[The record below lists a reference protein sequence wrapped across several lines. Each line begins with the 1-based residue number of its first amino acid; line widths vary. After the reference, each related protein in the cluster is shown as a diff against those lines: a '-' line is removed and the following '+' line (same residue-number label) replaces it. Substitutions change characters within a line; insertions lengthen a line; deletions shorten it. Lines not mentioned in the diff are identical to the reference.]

1 MRLDSRTA
9 VYCHEFLHKKYAPN
23 SFPDLKP
30 DEPNEVVEEF
40 KKQGFVHENKAI
52 KALTESIPGLIII
65 DQSLHSSEIQL
76 ETAKALLNPEAF
88 VIVGGYISE
97 VTEKD
102 LAEALG
108 KTLNPS
114 NRASRPDV
122 MIRVGMRSD
131 GIPAWAPVDIK
142 SHKAITVNQTNT
154 VFLSNFEK
162 ILPETSNSQKGRL
175 NTEDLHQLAHYTRH
189 FQALGI
195 ESDDLWVGIIGR
207 EIGEC
212 VWVRLGDVVEGTGK
226 NATSF
231 LSSHDQDFA
240 RAVEIIELST
250 AENADPAHK
259 SGVIPVLSSG
269 KMGCTACM
277 FKSTCLS
284 EMKSFDNG
292 NGHVTLL
299 AGVTPSTALKNF
311 PEIQSIRELVEA
323 SPKNDQMISAQIR
336 ARVWMTGVPEIL
348 NPSEEILIPE
358 ADIEIDIDLENSMEA
373 LRESEID
380 EPMGVDRL
388 YLYGFGIHDRTVSK
402 DWRTAIIETYSDY
415 SNTEEGEYLVLS
427 QMWNRLQDEIMKAES
442 AGKSIKIF
450 HYSPH
455 EYSWWKK
462 YSKRYAD
469 RPGVPSE
476 DELEIF
482 KFKYLVDLLP
492 IARKFSFPTMSH
504 SIKDL
509 APLAGFEWEVDKAGG
524 ANSLLKFRSASDPL
538 APANV
543 REEAVAWLDSYNRD
557 DVRATFAVRA
567 YIRDILQRL
576 LLDDSNPQL

>member
-9 VYCHEFLHKKYAPN
+9 VYCHEFLHKRYAPN
-23 SFPDLKP
+23 SFPELKP

-40 KKQGFVHENKAI
+40 KKQGFAHENKVI
-52 KALTESIPGLIII
+52 KALTEAISGLIVI
-65 DQSLHSSEIQL
+65 DQSLHSSEIQS
-76 ETAKALLNPEAF
+76 ETAKALVNPEAF
-88 VIVGGYISE
+88 LIIGGYISE
-97 VTEKD
+97 IAERD
-102 LAEALG
+102 LAAALG
-108 KTLNPS
+108 KNFKPS

-122 MIRVGMRSD
+122 MVRMGMRSD

-142 SHKAITVNQTNT
+142 SHKAITVNQSNN
-154 VFLSNFEK
+154 VFLSTFEK
-162 ILPETSNSQKGRL
+162 ILPEVSNSQKGRL

-195 ESDDLWVGIIGR
+195 ESEDLWVGIIGR

-212 VWVRLGDVVEGTGK
+212 VWARLADVVEGSGK
-226 NATSF
+226 SATSF

-250 AENADPAHK
+250 LENTDSSKK
-259 SGVIPVLSSG
+259 SGVVPVLSSG

-299 AGVTPSTALKNF
+299 AGITPSTALKNF
-311 PEIQSIRELVEA
+311 PEIQSIQELLA
-323 SPKNDQMISAQIR
+323 SPAKNDQMVSAQIR
-336 ARVWMTGVPEIL
+336 ARVWMSGVPEVL
-348 NPSEEILIPE
+348 KPSEEVEIPE

-373 LRESEID
+373 LRESDID

-388 YLYGFGIHDRTVSK
+388 YLYGFGVHDRRISE
-402 DWRTAIIETYSDY
+402 DWRTANIETYSDY

-427 QMWNRLQDEIMKAES
+427 QMWNRLQSEILLAES

-455 EYSWWKK
+455 EYGWWRK
-462 YSKRYAD
+462 YSQRYAE
-469 RPGVPSE
+469 RAGVPSE
-476 DELEIF
+476 AELEIF
-482 KFKYLVDLLP
+482 KTNYLVDLLP
-492 IARKFSFPTMSH
+492 IARKFSFPTMSY

-524 ANSLLKFRSASDPL
+524 ANSLLKFRSASDPM
-538 APANV
+538 APAKL
-543 REEAVAWLDSYNRD
+543 REEAIAWLDSYNRD

-567 YIRDILQRL
+567 YIRGIL
-576 LLDDSNPQL
+576 SS

>member
-23 SFPDLKP
+23 SFPGLTP

-40 KKQGFVHENKAI
+40 KKQGFAHEDKVV
-52 KALTESIPGLIII
+52 KALTDSVSGLIVI
-65 DQSLHSSEIQL
+65 DKSLQSTEIQR

-97 VTEKD
+97 ITERE

-108 KTLNPS
+108 KNLKPS

-122 MIRVGMRSD
+122 MVRMGVRSD
-131 GIPAWAPVDIK
+131 GTPAWAPVDIK
-142 SHKAITVNQTNT
+142 SHKAITTNQSNK
-154 VFLSNFEK
+154 VYVSNFGE
-162 ILPETSNSQKGRL
+162 ILPEASSAQAGRL
-175 NTEDLHQLAHYTRH
+175 NSEDMHQLAHYTRH

-195 ESDDLWVGIIGR
+195 ESEELWVGIIGR

-212 VWVRLGDVVEGTGK
+212 VWAKLGEVVEGNGK

-231 LSSHDQDFA
+231 LMSHDQDFA
-240 RAVEIIELST
+240 GAVEVIRLST
-250 AENADPAHK
+250 LENTNSQES

-277 FKSTCLS
+277 YKSTCLS

-299 AGVTPSTALKNF
+299 AGVTPTDALKNF
-311 PEIQSIRELVEA
+311 PEIQSIQELLV
-323 SPKNDQMISAQIR
+323 STPKNPFMVTAQIR
-336 ARVWMTGVPEIL
+336 ARVWKSGLPESL
-348 NPSEEILIPE
+348 NPSEEIVIPE

-373 LRESEID
+373 LRVSEID
-380 EPMGVDRL
+380 DPIGVDRL
-388 YLYGFGIHDRTVSK
+388 YLYGFGIHDRTIDK
-402 DWRTAIIETYSDY
+402 DWRTAKIETYSDY
-415 SNTEEGEYLVLS
+415 SNTEEGEYSVLS
-427 QMWNRLQDEIMKAES
+427 QMWDRLQSEIIKAES
-442 AGKSIKIF
+442 TGKSIKIF

-455 EYSWWKK
+455 EFGWWRK
-462 YSKRYAD
+462 YSQRFSG

-476 DELEIF
+476 NELELF
-482 KFKYLVDLLP
+482 KASYLVDLLP
-492 IARKFSFPTMSH
+492 IARKFSFPAMTY

-509 APLAGFEWEVDKAGG
+509 APLAGFTWEVDKAGG
-524 ANSLLKFRSASDPL
+524 ANSLLKFRSASDPSTPTK
-538 APANV
+538 A
-543 REEAVAWLDSYNRD
+543 REEAIAWLDSYNRD

-567 YIRDILQRL
+567 YMRAILNKLEPTQIF
-576 LLDDSNPQL
+576 